1 MGDTPICEHDGPLIP
16 ISNYG
21 AMKLASEAAI
31 FAACEKWLGQY
42 FVFFPNVVGAPATHG
57 VIFDI
62 NKLDRPAIGCSWE
75 WQTAKKLSAC
85 L

>member
-1 MGDTPICEHDGPLIP
+1 MEYDGPLIP

-31 FAACEKWLGQY
+31 LAACEKWLDQC
-42 FVFFPNVVGAPATHG
+42 FVFRFPNVVGAPATHG
-57 VIFDI
+57 VIFDFI
-62 NKLDRPAIGCSWE
+62 NKQINPARLDVLGNGK
-75 WQTAKKLSAC
+75 QQKLFAC